1 MVVLRADIFPR
12 LSSMLQQNALGLSD
26 FKMEVQRI
34 GCIFCRKTRVE
45 ILLIIAKG
53 IDKINDLVGRW
64 ISILTLIMVLVTVLI
79 VVLRYGFSIGF
90 IWMQESVRFMH
101 GFVFLL
107 CAAYTFLHNGH
118 VRVDIF
124 YAKMSDRG
132 KARVDIIGTVLFLIP
147 VCLAI
152 LIYSFD
158 YVLNSWRDTEG
169 SLEERG
175 LHAVYLLKTCIWIFA
190 ISMIAQGLSRIIHCT
205 ALLLNNG
212 NVERRREGEVF

>member
-1 MVVLRADIFPR
+1 MKTFLNIA
-12 LSSMLQQNALGLSD
+12 
-26 FKMEVQRI
+26 RI
-34 GCIFCRKTRVE
+34 
-45 ILLIIAKG
+45 
-53 IDKINDLVGRW
+53 IDGVNDAVGRW
-64 ISILTLIMVLVTVLI
+64 MSWLTVFMVLVTVII

-118 VRVDIF
+118 VRVDVF

-152 LIYSFD
+152 LIYSYD
-158 YVLNSWRDTEG
+158 YVLNSWRETEG
-169 SLEERG
+169 S
-175 LHAVYLLKTCIWIFA
+175 
-190 ISMIAQGLSRIIHCT
+190 
-205 ALLLNNG
+205 
-212 NVERRREGEVF
+212 